1 MKNWDLFIV
10 APLVIILG
18 FVFLYFVYKKQNF
31 EKKLFW
37 FYIQTLIFWIINAI
51 LLQENSNVLTQL
63 FDKTT
68 PANIVVLLIFSSAMF
83 FAVLLKPLA
92 TWLTGKIKNRR
103 IWIRISILTSV
114 LASLMLLIPSDDQSW
129 FKLLIILQAIIL
141 AFSISSQSLYFLF
154 LNEQKYNRLF
164 ALKVSFAIGFV
175 ITFAT
180 FIGNWI
186 TNINELVNKNL
197 ILINSVCVVFLL
209 VALFISFKTI
219 EENPNKI
226 GEFKL
231 VLKEELVKYSKS
243 TLVKLIILTLLLG
256 IIFGFVQ
263 SPIFR
268 MYLVA
273 NSKIANDSAEWLKTL
288 DRKYQAIFLFGE
300 FVLGFVLYKI
310 FLPKM
315 GVKNLI
321 FWLIIISG
329 VTLLVSTFV
338 INSIWI
344 IFANLIF
351 GAAYFVLFYMW
362 FSFAIMWNYRAS
374 KGVPVTGFI
383 ASALILG
390 QILVIIIFNSV
401 IYTKS
406 GLFTYQS
413 IQAIIDE
420 ININNV
426 ITFEINLRSIIRI
439 TCASL
444 FFINSIYLFLTVIW
458 IDQVIAEFIDYANIK
473 NIFSEYEKD
482 NVEKKINTRII
493 ID

>member
-1 MKNWDLFIV
+1 MKNWDLIIV
-10 APLVIILG
+10 APVVIILG
-18 FVFLYFVYKKQNF
+18 FVFLYFIYKKQNF

-37 FYIQTLIFWIINAI
+37 FYIQTLLIWIINAI
-51 LLQENSNVLTQL
+51 LVQENSNVLTQV
-63 FDKTT
+63 FEKTP
-68 PANIVVLLIFSSAMF
+68 PAAIIVLLFFSSAMF
-83 FAVLLKPLA
+83 FALLLKPLA
-92 TWLTGKIKNRR
+92 TWFTGKIKNRR
-103 IWIRISILTSV
+103 IWIKVSIFTSIF
-114 LASLMLLIPSDDQSW
+114 ASLLLLIPSNDQAW
-129 FKLLIILQAIIL
+129 FKFIIILQALIL

-164 ALKVSFAIGFV
+164 PLKVSFGIGFV

-186 TNINELVNKNL
+186 VNINTMTDRSV
-197 ILINSVCVVFLL
+197 ILINSLCILALL

-243 TLVKLIILTLLLG
+243 TLIKLIVLTLILG

-263 SPIFR
+263 LPIFR
-268 MYLVA
+268 MYFIA
-273 NSKIANDSAEWLKTL
+273 NSKIENDNIDWLKTL
-288 DRKYQAIFLFGE
+288 DRKYQAIFLFGQ
-300 FVLGFVLYKI
+300 FVIGFALYKI
-310 FLPKM
+310 FLPKI
-315 GVKNLI
+315 GVKNLV
-321 FWLIIISG
+321 FGLIIISG
-329 VTLLVSTFV
+329 ITLLVSTFI

-344 IFANLIF
+344 IISTLIF
-351 GAAYFVLFYMW
+351 GAAYFTLLYMW
-362 FSFAIMWNYRAS
+362 FGFAIMWNYRAS

-390 QILVIIIFNSV
+390 QLLVLFVFNSI
-401 IYTKS
+401 IYTKT

-420 ININNV
+420 TNINNV
-426 ITFEINLRSIIRI
+426 ISFENNLRNIIKI
-439 TCASL
+439 TSASL

-458 IDQVIAEFIDYANIK
+458 IDQIIAEFIDYANIK
-473 NIFSEYEKD
+473 NIFSEYEKQTI
-482 NVEKKINTRII
+482 EKKINSKII